1 MWTPSCVHKWK
12 PVKPCL
18 HSCFPLSSL
27 TNNKVNSDCKA
38 RYTVSLSFVF
48 VCFGKQLQNNKSDK
62 LNSFRLPRSSQ
73 RRVGGEGSC
82 LARRLW
88 DLPAQKCLSLPP
100 LSSPTDALQELE
112 VNFFQNRFLACF
124 RRFARLTCLE
134 PNPAVFQ
141 RRDPMN
147 FPRCA
152 LKKGCA
158 PIQHSIVSAFT
169 WRFRICLFWRTI

>member
-1 MWTPSCVHKWK
+1 MYTEWCISRFPWTSNKGPLIAKQWWSLYLKRKGKIFVLTKIRLMWTPSCVHKWK

-38 RYTVSLSFVF
+38 RYTGSLSFVF

-88 DLPAQKCLSLPP
+88 DLPAQKGLSLPP
-100 LSSPTDALQELE
+100 LFSPTDTFKELDI
-112 VNFFQNRFLACF
+112 NFSN
-124 RRFARLTCLE
+124 
-134 PNPAVFQ
+134 
-141 RRDPMN
+141 
-147 FPRCA
+147 
-152 LKKGCA
+152 
-158 PIQHSIVSAFT
+158 
-169 WRFRICLFWRTI
+169 